1 MHNQYH
7 GRFEKEYWVRRIY
20 TLIQNINDLSGSNI
34 DLKSEI
40 SVCKFKDEDYCIVTY
55 FYYSKLYCSCI
66 KKQWADTMNERLRS
80 AKNNYFIMILNLI

>member
-1 MHNQYH
+1 MHNQYQ

-20 TLIQNINDLSGSNI
+20 TLIKNINDLSGSNI

-40 SVCKFKDEDYCIVTY
+40 NICKFRDEDYCIVTY

-66 KKQWADTMNERLRS
+66 KKAMGRYDERKVKVS
-80 AKNNYFIMILNLI
+80 KI

>member
-1 MHNQYH
+1 MGMHNQYQ
-7 GRFEKEYWVRRIY
+7 GRFEKEYWVRRIC

-40 SVCKFKDEDYCIVTY
+40 NICKFRDEDYCIVTY

-66 KKQWADTMNERLRS
+66 KKAMGRYDERKVKVS
-80 AKNNYFIMILNLI
+80 KI

>member
-40 SVCKFKDEDYCIVTY
+40 NICIFMDEDYCIVTY

-66 KKQWADTMNERLRS
+66 KKAMGRHDERKVKVS
-80 AKNNYFIMILNLI
+80 QS

>member
-40 SVCKFKDEDYCIVTY
+40 NICKFRDEDYCIVTY
-55 FYYSKLYCSCI
+55 FYYSKLYCRHELYRAH
-66 KKQWADTMNERLRS
+66 KQNCYGQS
-80 AKNNYFIMILNLI
+80 

>member
-1 MHNQYH
+1 MGMHNQYH

-20 TLIQNINDLSGSNI
+20 TLIQNINDISGSNI

-40 SVCKFKDEDYCIVTY
+40 NICKFRDEDYCIVTY

-66 KKQWADTMNERLRS
+66 KNAMGRYDER
-80 AKNNYFIMILNLI
+80 KDNVNKK

>member
-1 MHNQYH
+1 MHNQYQ
-7 GRFEKEYWVRRIY
+7 GRFEKEYWVRRTC

-40 SVCKFKDEDYCIVTY
+40 NICKFRDEDYCIVTY

-66 KKQWADTMNERLRS
+66 KKAMGRHDERKVKVS
-80 AKNNYFIMILNLI
+80 KI

>member
-1 MHNQYH
+1 MGMHNQYH

-40 SVCKFKDEDYCIVTY
+40 NICEFRDEDYCIVTY

-66 KKQWADTMNERLRS
+66 KKAMGRHDEQKVKVS
-80 AKNNYFIMILNLI
+80 KI